1 MSVNKK
7 ILQQTVL
14 FVSMYFGYTFYTLNR
29 SSFTFVLPKILQSGE
44 ISANFAGQV
53 ISAFSIAYTVGKFVS
68 GLFVDRFSPSIMFS
82 LGLLSCGLINIAF
95 SYSSSDYFLFLWFLN
110 GICQGPGW
118 PCCGKFLKSWYP
130 AERLGTLWS
139 LLSTCM
145 NLAASTGPLFA
156 SWFLMGKPNEE
167 WRVLLKL
174 FGVTAS
180 ILSCFTFLSMK
191 DEPGKKIDDLIGVE
205 ELIKEKKS
213 AKHLWKEILT
223 SPYTYAL
230 AFGNF
235 TNVFIKGILVNWG
248 AFYLMNVC

>member
-14 FVSMYFGYTFYTLNR
+14 FFSMYFGYTFYTLNR

-118 PCCGKFLKSWYP
+118 PCCGKFLK
-130 AERLGTLWS
+130 R
-139 LLSTCM
+139 
-145 NLAASTGPLFA
+145 F
-156 SWFLMGKPNEE
+156 
-167 WRVLLKL
+167 V
-174 FGVTAS
+174 
-180 ILSCFTFLSMK
+180 CFF
-191 DEPGKKIDDLIGVE
+191 DG
-205 ELIKEKKS
+205 
-213 AKHLWKEILT
+213 
-223 SPYTYAL
+223 Y
-230 AFGNF
+230 
-235 TNVFIKGILVNWG
+235 
-248 AFYLMNVC
+248 